1 MRFYVL
7 SILLFHPPISSIS
20 GGNVHRK
27 DVLGCF
33 RGLVCQPRGKTQCT
47 PLSGFTV
54 YLCHNVG
61 TPGTP
66 SSPSGDNA
74 DWMLST
80 PAILI
85 SKLDTDAIFNHSSC
99 PMSSH
104 CRILRPSTSS
114 TLAIVVGCPGAP
126 LVGILPLPL
135 PRQGCFDCRAGA
147 LISNGGA
154 VELGSSHRSG
164 GYAFFGAYPAWPP
177 VNIARW

>member
-1 MRFYVL
+1 MGSVYDMFYSWYVLFKWCYKVIILVRFYVL

-85 SKLDTDAIFNHSSC
+85 SKLDSWTFSIILAARCH
-99 PMSSH
+99 
-104 CRILRPSTSS
+104 RIVASLDSK
-114 TLAIVVGCPGAP
+114 TLDPRHRGRLLWRSVGRNLAATATTPGM
-126 LVGILPLPL
+126 LWL
-135 PRQGCFDCRAGA
+135 
-147 LISNGGA
+147 
-154 VELGSSHRSG
+154 
-164 GYAFFGAYPAWPP
+164 
-177 VNIARW
+177 